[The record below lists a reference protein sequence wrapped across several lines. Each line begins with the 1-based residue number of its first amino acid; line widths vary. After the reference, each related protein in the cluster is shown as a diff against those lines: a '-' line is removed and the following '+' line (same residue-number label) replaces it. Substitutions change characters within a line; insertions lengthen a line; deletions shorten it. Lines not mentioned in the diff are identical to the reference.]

1 MAAFNFFR
9 NKMARNERGGNMKI
23 LLVEGP
29 LLDKIGEREPQI
41 YGKNGTREKLLCA
54 FYEKAKSLG
63 VETETVS
70 EYCEGELAK
79 ILANAKCD
87 GIVINPGAY
96 THTSVLL
103 RDALLC
109 SKIPFVEVHLS
120 NIFAREEFR
129 RKSYLSDAAVG
140 VVTGLGSA
148 TYSAA
153 LEGLV
158 NKISTD
164 KETDL
169 G

>member
-1 MAAFNFFR
+1 
-9 NKMARNERGGNMKI
+9 MKI
-23 LLVEGP
+23 LLIEGP
-29 LLDKIGEREPQI
+29 LLDKIGGREPHI
-41 YGKNGTREKLLCA
+41 YGGKGTREKLMNA
-54 FYEKAKSLG
+54 FYEKAKALG
-63 VETETVS
+63 VEAEAVS
-70 EYCEGELAK
+70 EYCEGDLAK
-79 ILANAKCD
+79 IITEAKCD

-109 SKIPFVEVHLS
+109 SKIPFVEAHVS

-129 RKSYLSDAAVG
+129 RKSYLSDVAAG

-158 NKISTD
+158 SFLQT
-164 KETDL
+164 
-169 G
+169 

>member
-1 MAAFNFFR
+1 
-9 NKMARNERGGNMKI
+9 MKI

-41 YGKNGTREKLLCA
+41 YGEKGTREKLMSA

-63 VETETVS
+63 VEVEAVS

-79 ILANAKCD
+79 IIANAKCD

-109 SKIPFVEVHLS
+109 SKIPFVEAHIS

-129 RKSYLSDAAVG
+129 KKSYLSDAAVG
-140 VVTGLGSA
+140 VVLGLGSA
-148 TYSAA
+148 TYAAA
-153 LEGLV
+153 LEGLTAFLR
-158 NKISTD
+158 K
-164 KETDL
+164 
-169 G
+169 